1 MTTAFPPKDPAAV
14 LDYQVDWSA
23 WLAEGE
29 TITEGAVAVAA
40 PGLTVNPA
48 GKTTAVSG
56 GKVTFWLGGG
66 VAETFCEVSCQVTTS
81 AGRTDRRT
89 IPLRVA
95 ARTIT

>member
-23 WLAEGE
+23 WLALGE
-29 TITEGAVAVAA
+29 TITGTPVVEA
-40 PGLTVNPA
+40 PGLTVNPE
-48 GKTTAVSG
+48 GKATEVEI

-66 VAETFCEVSCQVTTS
+66 VAETFCDVSCQVTTS

-95 ARTIT
+95 ARSIT